1 MGNLDLLSSFILYL
15 VFFLIV
21 SFFIIRMLYIYAE
34 TREKRINE
42 DSFKILF
49 ECIGKDTFDEEI
61 LFRVYKKRNEKLNSS
76 LIINHDTSYERFL
89 ESFLIYSMK
98 ASNGNTYPRKVKE
111 IIDPIFQRI

>member
-15 VFFLIV
+15 VFCLIV

-49 ECIGKDTFDEEI
+49 ECIGKDTFKWFKDAAPI
-61 LFRVYKKRNEKLNSS
+61 NSIPRTYCVNE
-76 LIINHDTSYERFL
+76 HD
-89 ESFLIYSMK
+89 
-98 ASNGNTYPRKVKE
+98 V
-111 IIDPIFQRI
+111 